1 MIMKKIIMFAI
12 ILASILG
19 FHAQPAWAHWHPG
32 YSHDATADYQNP
44 NWMGLIKEDARLSDL
59 SIPGTHDSMAYKTSQ
74 PATDHVY
81 TQSMTLN
88 TQLNSGIR
96 FLDIR
101 CRYVD
106 GSFALHHGP
115 YYLDAMFGDVLNEVT
130 DFLKRNPSETV
141 LMRIKQ
147 EHSSVSNQV
156 FNDTLQGYMDRY
168 PGYFWDSR
176 NGAITNPALGE
187 MRGKIVILRNVAGSN
202 IGIDYARQF
211 DIQDNYTVST
221 NWDLYQKWL
230 DVKKQLQKAND
241 SHQQGSKT
249 KFINYLSGGN
259 IAYPYF
265 VASGHSSPGTS
276 APRLATGLT
285 TPGWSDSYPDFPRTD
300 CFIGICTIAFEGTNV
315 LTTDYIANHNLEYTG
330 IVAADFPGKG
340 LIENIINANKNLF
353 K

>member
-1 MIMKKIIMFAI
+1 MKKLILYS
-12 ILASILG
+12 ILAISMLG
-19 FHAQPAWAHWHPG
+19 VHAQPASAHWHPG
-32 YSHDATADYQNP
+32 YSHDASIGYHNP
-44 NWMGLIKEDARLSDL
+44 NWMSLIRDHARLSEL
-59 SIPGTHDSMAYKTSQ
+59 SIPGTHDSMAYRTNQ

-81 TQSMTLN
+81 TQSMPLI

-106 GSFALHHGP
+106 GSFSLHHGS

-147 EHSSVSNQV
+147 EHSSVPDRV
-156 FNDTLQGYMDRY
+156 FNDTLQRYIDSY
-168 PGYFWDSR
+168 PGFFWDSK
-176 NGAITNPALGE
+176 NGSITNPTLGE

-202 IGIDYARQF
+202 IGIDYAHQF
-211 DIQDNYTVST
+211 DIQDNYNVST

-230 DVKKQLQKAND
+230 DVKKQLQKANE
-241 SHQQGSKT
+241 SHQKGSQT

-300 CFIGICTIAFEGTNV
+300 CFLGICTIAFEGTNV
-315 LTTDYIANHNLEYTG
+315 LTTDYIANNNVEYTG

-340 LIENIINANKNLF
+340 LIENIIRANRSLF